1 MSTVEEF
8 KKTADII
15 AGNDASSLRSPEAQA
30 SYFIDKAQIEA
41 TIANTK
47 ALTKALQELTKA
59 VDTMAMGLIGEL
71 MSLKET
77 LNICLTPNKT
87 EIKQSLKKGQSAK
100 SDNS

>member
-1 MSTVEEF
+1 MSTVEELE
-8 KKTADII
+8 KTADVI

-30 SYFIDKAQIEA
+30 SYFIDKALVEA
-41 TIANTK
+41 TIDNSK
-47 ALTKALQELTKA
+47 ALTKALQELTKS

-87 EIKQSLKKGQSAK
+87 EVKQSLKRGQNAK
-100 SDNS
+100 SDNG